1 MIQSR
6 QIKLMLIRRL
16 IAGVSMKLIAVRHES
31 KKKTCFIRSNNLVEI
46 QHGVSSNTQF
56 FKNMKVSVDAD
67 RQKIEAQIKKTYKT
81 SDQFDNIMDL
91 AFRAVWNEVQTP
103 VVTVQVAT

>member
-1 MIQSR
+1 M
-6 QIKLMLIRRL
+6 
-16 IAGVSMKLIAVRHES
+16 
-31 KKKTCFIRSNNLVEI
+31 EI
-46 QHGVSSNTQF
+46 QHGVSSSTQF